1 MSVTIETL
9 EGLQRRLPIQ
19 VSTAA
24 LSSEVQTRLRNLSK
38 TMRLS
43 GFRPGKVPMKMVE
56 QSYGPQVHAE
66 VLSDLVS
73 KEFQAAVQGG
83 NLRIAGQPTIDR
95 AEGDQAADGDAL
107 KFSAT
112 FEIYPEVVLG
122 DVAALSVERV
132 TATVADADVE
142 RTVDVLRKQ
151 RVTWAAAERAA
162 EDGDRVTLDFLG
174 KMDGTP
180 FAGGEGKDHPFVL
193 GEGRMIPEFEA
204 GVRGMKT
211 GETKVAAVN
220 FPAEYGNKELA
231 GKATT
236 FDLTI
241 KQVEAPVLPEVNE
254 EFAKQFGVPNGD
266 LVKMRADIRS
276 NLEREVAAR
285 VRARTKSNVM
295 EQLPTLSSFDVPKA
309 LITDEQQRL
318 AEMAKADLQSRG
330 MDVKNIPIPV
340 DAFTEQAEKR
350 VRLGLIVGE
359 LVKKEALQ
367 AKPDQIRKQID
378 EFSQSYENPG
388 EVIRWY
394 YSDRQRLAEVEA
406 MVVEQNVVD
415 HLLAKAKVTDKAIG
429 FEELMAQ
436 N

>member
-1 MSVTIETL
+1 M
-9 EGLQRRLPIQ
+9 
-19 VSTAA
+19 
-24 LSSEVQTRLRNLSK
+24 
-38 TMRLS
+38 
-43 GFRPGKVPMKMVE
+43 
-56 QSYGPQVHAE
+56 
-66 VLSDLVS
+66 S
-73 KEFQAAVQGG
+73 KEFQSAIQAG

-95 AEGDQAADGDAL
+95 AEGDKAADGDAL
-107 KFSAT
+107 QFSAT
-112 FEIYPEVVLG
+112 FEVYPEVVLG
-122 DVAALSVERV
+122 DVAGLSLERT
-132 TATVADADVE
+132 TAAVADADVE

-151 RVTWAAAERAA
+151 RVTWTAADRAA
-162 EDGDRVTLDFLG
+162 QDGDRVTLDFLG
-174 KMDGTP
+174 KIDGTA

-204 GVRGMKT
+204 GVRGMKA
-211 GETKVAAVN
+211 GEAKVATVN
-220 FPAEYGNKELA
+220 FPAEYGNQELA

-236 FDLTI
+236 FDLTV

-266 LVKMRADIRS
+266 LLKMRSDIRS

-285 VRARTKSNVM
+285 VRAKTKGSAM
-295 EQLPTLSSFDVPKA
+295 EQLPALATFDVPKA
-309 LITDEQQRL
+309 LVADEQQRL

-340 DAFTEQAEKR
+340 EAFLEQAEKR

-359 LVKKEALQ
+359 LVKKEGLQ

-378 EFSQSYENPG
+378 EFAQSYENPG

-415 HLLAKAKVTDKAIG
+415 HLLAKAKVSDKAIS

>member
-38 TMRLS
+38 TVRLS

-95 AEGDQAADGDAL
+95 AEGDQAAAGDAL
-107 KFSAT
+107 RFSAT
-112 FEIYPEVVLG
+112 FEVYPEVVLG

-132 TATVADADVE
+132 TAAVADADVE

-151 RVTWAAAERAA
+151 RVTWTAADRAA
-162 EDGDRVTLDFLG
+162 QDGDRVTLDFLG

-193 GEGRMIPEFEA
+193 GEGRMIPEFES

-266 LVKMRADIRS
+266 LVKMRTDIRA

-295 EQLPTLSSFDVPKA
+295 EQLPSLASFDVPKA
-309 LITDEQQRL
+309 LVTDEQ
-318 AEMAKADLQSRG
+318 
-330 MDVKNIPIPV
+330 
-340 DAFTEQAEKR
+340 
-350 VRLGLIVGE
+350 
-359 LVKKEALQ
+359 
-367 AKPDQIRKQID
+367 
-378 EFSQSYENPG
+378 
-388 EVIRWY
+388 
-394 YSDRQRLAEVEA
+394 
-406 MVVEQNVVD
+406 
-415 HLLAKAKVTDKAIG
+415 
-429 FEELMAQ
+429 
-436 N
+436 

>member
-38 TMRLS
+38 TVRLS
-43 GFRPGKVPMKMVE
+43 GFRPGKVPMKMIE

-73 KEFQAAVQGG
+73 KEFQSAIQAG
-83 NLRIAGQPTIDR
+83 NLRIAGQPSIDR
-95 AEGDQAADGDAL
+95 AEGDKAADGEAL
-107 KFSAT
+107 QFSAT
-112 FEIYPEVVLG
+112 FEVYPEVVLG
-122 DVAALSVERV
+122 DVASLNLERS
-132 TATVADADVE
+132 TAAVADADVE

-151 RVTWAAAERAA
+151 RVTWTAADRAA
-162 EDGDRVTLDFLG
+162 QDGDRVTLDFLG
-174 KMDGTP
+174 KIDGTP

-204 GVRGMKT
+204 GVRGMKA
-211 GETKVAAVN
+211 GESKVAAVN
-220 FPAEYGNKELA
+220 FPAEYGNQELA

-236 FDLTI
+236 FDLTV

-266 LVKMRADIRS
+266 LVKMRTDIRS

-285 VRARTKSNVM
+285 VRAKTKGNAM
-295 EQLPTLSSFDVPKA
+295 EQLPALATFDVPKA
-309 LITDEQQRL
+309 LVADEQQRL

-330 MDVKNIPIPV
+330 MDVKNIPIPAE
-340 DAFTEQAEKR
+340 AFLEQAEKR

-359 LVKKEALQ
+359 LVKKEGLQ

-378 EFSQSYENPG
+378 EFAQSYENPG

-406 MVVEQNVVD
+406 MV
-415 HLLAKAKVTDKAIG
+415 ASKS
-429 FEELMAQ
+429 
-436 N
+436 